1 MGEPLVFVTDRTYV
15 RFMVERSTVD
25 YHQSELIRLERLKAQ
40 AVALQIRHLTYL
52 DEAQVATADG
62 SRSLSEWVA
71 ARLDLSSKT
80 AKTLVRTMRR
90 IADRPD
96 LSVVMAD
103 GEITFDR
110 VEALSRIPDETG
122 LLEHLDVAGVRR
134 EAARRVRITAED
146 EVRTADDRFLVIQ
159 PSLDESWWKL
169 WGGLDGHSGALVDK
183 VLSEAADQLP
193 EMPDGNRGDS
203 SWRKATA
210 LVGLCTSDDPPPA
223 QVTVF
228 VDARYATE
236 TNGRS
241 ALVLEAGP
249 RVGAEALE
257 GILCDAT
264 TEVIART
271 GDGRFMEYGR
281 RQRTAPPALRRA
293 VLLRDGNVC
302 AGDGCDSHYRLEAH
316 HIVPW
321 SQGGRTDPDNL
332 ITLCW
337 FHHHVVV
344 HERGFQPFR
353 HPDHGRVRF
362 RPPDRPS

>member
-1 MGEPLVFVTDRTYV
+1 ME
-15 RFMVERSTVD
+15 VEGSTVD
-25 YHQSELIRLERLKAQ
+25 YHQSELIRLEGLRTQIA
-40 AVALQIRHLTYL
+40 ALQIRHLSYL

-71 ARLDLSSKT
+71 ARLDLSLET
-80 AKTLVRTMRR
+80 ANSLVRTMRR
-90 IADRPD
+90 IEDRPD
-96 LSVVMAD
+96 LKEAVGVA
-103 GEITFDR
+103 EATFDR
-110 VEALSRIPDETG
+110 VEALSRIQEAVG

-134 EAARRVRITAED
+134 EAARRVRITSED
-146 EVRTADDRFLVIQ
+146 ERRTADDRFLVIQ

-203 SWRKATA
+203 AWRKATA

-228 VDARYATE
+228 VDARYAAE
-236 TNGRS
+236 ANGQS
-241 ALVLEAGP
+241 AVILEAGP
-249 RVGAEALE
+249 RVGADALA

-271 GDGRFMEYGR
+271 EDGRFMEYGR
-281 RQRTAPPALRRA
+281 RLRTAPPSLRRA

-302 AGDGCDSHYRLEAH
+302 AGDGCDSRYRLEAH

-321 SQGGRTDPDNL
+321 TQGGPTDPDNL

-353 HPDHGRVRF
+353 HPDHGRIRF
-362 RPPDRPS
+362 RHPDRPS

>member
-1 MGEPLVFVTDRTYV
+1 ME
-15 RFMVERSTVD
+15 VEGSTVD
-25 YHQSELIRLERLKAQ
+25 YHQSELIRLEGLKTQIA
-40 AVALQIRHLTYL
+40 ALQMRHLSYL

-71 ARLDLSSKT
+71 ARFDLSLET
-80 AKTLVRTMRR
+80 AKSLVQTMRR
-90 IADRPD
+90 LEERPD
-96 LSVVMAD
+96 LKEAVGLA
-103 GEITFDR
+103 EATFDR
-110 VEALSRIPDETG
+110 VEALSRIPEDVG

-134 EAARRVRITAED
+134 EAACRVRITSED
-146 EVRTADDRFLVIQ
+146 EFRTADQRFLVIQ

-169 WGGLDGHSGALVDK
+169 WGGLDGFSGALVDK
-183 VLSEAADQLP
+183 VLTEAADQLP
-193 EMPDGNRGDS
+193 EFPDGSKGHS

-228 VDARYATE
+228 VDAKYAAE
-236 TNGRS
+236 SNGQS
-241 ALVLEAGP
+241 AMVLEAGP
-249 RVGAEALE
+249 RVGADALT

-271 GDGRFMEYGR
+271 EDGRFMEYGR
-281 RQRTAPPALRRA
+281 RLRTAPPSLRRA

-302 AGDGCDSHYRLEAH
+302 AGDGCTSRYRLEAH

-321 SQGGRTDPDNL
+321 SQGGRTDSDNL

-337 FHHHVVV
+337 FHHHIVI

-353 HPDHGRVRF
+353 HPDHGRIRF
-362 RPPDRPS
+362 RNPNRPS

>member
-1 MGEPLVFVTDRTYV
+1 MG
-15 RFMVERSTVD
+15 
-25 YHQSELIRLERLKAQ
+25 A
-40 AVALQIRHLTYL
+40 ALAKG
-52 DEAQVATADG
+52 EA
-62 SRSLSEWVA
+62 
-71 ARLDLSSKT
+71 
-80 AKTLVRTMRR
+80 
-90 IADRPD
+90 
-96 LSVVMAD
+96 
-103 GEITFDR
+103 TFDR
-110 VEALSRIPDETG
+110 VEALSRIAEDVG

-134 EAARRVRITAED
+134 EAARRIRITTED
-146 EVRTADDRFLVIQ
+146 EFRTADERFLVIQ

-169 WGGLDGHSGALVDK
+169 WGGLDGASGALVDK
-183 VLSEAADQLP
+183 VLTEASDRIP
-193 EMPDGNRGDS
+193 EFPDGTRGDS

-210 LVGLCTSDDPPPA
+210 LVELCTSDEPPPA

-228 VDARYATE
+228 VDAAQAVTS
-236 TNGRS
+236 NGQS
-241 ALVLEAGP
+241 GVVLEAGP
-249 RVGAEALE
+249 RVGAAALA

-281 RQRTAPPALRRA
+281 RLRTAPPSLRRA
-293 VLLRDGNVC
+293 ILHRDGDAC
-302 AGDGCDSHYRLEAH
+302 AGDGCLSRYRLEAH

-344 HERGFQPFR
+344 HERGFEPFR

-362 RPPDRPS
+362 RNPNRPS